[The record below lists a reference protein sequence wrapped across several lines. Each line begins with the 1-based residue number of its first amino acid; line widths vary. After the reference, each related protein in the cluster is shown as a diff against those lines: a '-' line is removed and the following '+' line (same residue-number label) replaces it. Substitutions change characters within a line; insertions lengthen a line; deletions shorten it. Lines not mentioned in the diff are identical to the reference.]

1 MWGNVV
7 SDVLQFEVTL
17 NFVVEFFFFYC
28 YGALRDLH
36 SFPTRRSSDLKGLFW
51 KVIVPMITSPIAGLV
66 LGFFVM
72 ASLYVIFRNARP
84 LWINRIF
91 GRAQMASAGA
101 MGFMHG
107 TNDAQKTMGIIAL
120 TLLAATKAGQLD
132 SLPHWLSFLH
142 TAEPPAGKDVEIR
155 LWIKVVCA
163 LTMAAGTALGGWRI
177 IKTLGHKM

>member
-1 MWGNVV
+1 MALIILALLQLIFIMSSLILLLVWLIFFM
-7 SDVLQFEVTL
+7 VLIML
-17 NFVVEFFFFYC
+17 LPIFFFYC

-51 KVIVPMITSPIAGLV
+51 KVIVPMVTSPVAGLV

-72 ASLYVIFRNARP
+72 ATLYVIFRNARP

-107 TNDAQKTMGIIAL
+107 KIGRA
-120 TLLAATKAGQLD
+120 
-132 SLPHWLSFLH
+132 H
-142 TAEPPAGKDVEIR
+142 V
-155 LWIKVVCA
+155 
-163 LTMAAGTALGGWRI
+163 
-177 IKTLGHKM
+177 